1 MPLPLPVWDP
11 LLFPIVCCGDRGQG
25 ADHNYLRVTVDFW
38 RFHLRQVLWDHGDF
52 WKVSTSLCINH
63 TEVVNSGKAEG
74 QPGAPKFRL
83 LGLAPLLMSRAAS
96 LSITV
101 LCALIYTI
109 QLVIN
114 HNSSAHK
121 FSVCMLIH
129 SIVSDCIQPQG
140 L

>member
-1 MPLPLPVWDP
+1 MGPSAFSDC
-11 LLFPIVCCGDRGQG
+11 LLWGQG
-25 ADHNYLRVTVDFW
+25 TDGNHLRATVDFW

-52 WKVSTSLCINH
+52 WKVSTSLCINCA
-63 TEVVNSGKAEG
+63 EVVNSGKAEG
-74 QPGAPKFRL
+74 QLGAPKFRL
-83 LGLAPLLMSRAAS
+83 LGLAPLLMSCAAS

-109 QLVIN
+109 KLVIN
-114 HNSSAHK
+114 HNSSHK
-121 FSVCMLIH
+121 FSACMLSH